1 MKKITIIGGGFSG
14 ILTAVNLIERAT
26 SGIEINII
34 GEKNSFAKGIAYIPY
49 SKNHLL
55 NVTTARMSAFEN
67 KPDHFLNWVLEQPK
81 FKGVNRD
88 LIAGA
93 FLPRYIYGEY
103 ITYIWN
109 NSLNSTS
116 LKINIIHNL
125 VTDLVYENKKTKVQL
140 DNNEWIESDICVIA
154 NGNSPPRNP
163 SIKNTGF
170 YTSANYFQNPW
181 LINSVQ
187 HVNTSKPI
195 LIIGNGLTMVDTVMG
210 LREQH
215 FTNTIYSISANGFN
229 ILPHR
234 HSGLKY
240 TGLVDELK
248 ENITLRELVS
258 LINKHIRL
266 VRSFGVSAVP
276 VIDSLRPYTQ
286 KIWLSFSD
294 NDKQLFISRLRHLW
308 GVARHRFPTHIHD
321 FIQQQRID
329 GKLHILSGKLLD
341 MNENNGVISVDY
353 KNNRTKEIEQLEV
366 GRVINCTGPESSIAN
381 LKDHFLNK
389 CLQKGVLTQDKFLLG
404 INADPKT
411 YEILNKEGTMNENL
425 FTLGTNLRGLFWEST
440 AVGEL
445 RKQTEQLA
453 TTILSRL

>member
-1 MKKITIIGGGFSG
+1 MKKVTIIGCGFSG
-14 ILTAVNLIERAT
+14 IITAVNLIEQCKA
-26 SGIEINII
+26 GLEITIV
-34 GEKNSFAKGIAYIPY
+34 GEKESFSRGVAYVPY

-67 KPDHFLNWVLEQPK
+67 KPDHFLNWVLDQPK
-81 FKGVNRD
+81 FKGVDRD

-93 FLPRYIYGEY
+93 FLPRYLYGEY
-103 ITYIWN
+103 LSDLWN
-109 NSLNSTS
+109 SALKNTT
-116 LKINIIHNL
+116 LKINISHKI
-125 VTDLVYENKKTKVQL
+125 VTDLVYENKKTKIQL

-154 NGNSPPRNP
+154 NGNSVPRNP
-163 SIKNTGF
+163 GIKNTTF
-170 YTSANYFQNPW
+170 FSTQKYFQNPW
-181 LINSVQ
+181 SIQSVQ
-187 HVNTSKPI
+187 HPDNTKPI

-210 LREQH
+210 LRENH
-215 FTNTIYSISANGFN
+215 FTNTIYSISPNGFN

-248 ENITLRELVS
+248 ENITLKELVS
-258 LINKHIRL
+258 LINKHIRI

-329 GKLHILSGKLLD
+329 GKLKIISGKLLD
-341 MNENNGVISVDY
+341 INEKNNQVIVDY

-381 LKDHFLNK
+381 LNNHFLNK
-389 CLQKGVLTQDKFLLG
+389 CMQKGILTQDKFLLG
-404 INADPKT
+404 INADPVT
-411 YEILNKEGTMNENL
+411 YELINNQGSKNENL
-425 FTLGTNLRGLFWEST
+425 FTIGSNLRGMFWEST

-445 RKQTEQLA
+445 RKQTQQLA
-453 TTILSRL
+453 TTILSRI